1 MNKSRAQ
8 WRAIASKIPLQI
20 DDLDKIPQISDEI
33 KETLRSNPKVFLG
46 KEAPHCYLS
55 RVEKSFAELTI
66 GCNLK
71 YMVLSLSLLSV
82 TFSCQ
87 KKERDFIL
95 LLVSQGKEEL
105 YATQQEVLL
114 ESVKIIKKHGA
125 SLGTTWDNSTL

>member
-87 KKERDFIL
+87 KKREIL
-95 LLVSQGKEEL
+95 FFYWCLRGKRSFTQHNKRFFLSQSRL
-105 YATQQEVLL
+105 
-114 ESVKIIKKHGA
+114 
-125 SLGTTWDNSTL
+125 